1 MSIEIFFLYIF
12 IVRRTNIDQLL
23 YCRWFTQAFERFI
36 RGECPIN
43 YLWQVTTT
51 SWKTSFKGIIWDPFW
66 FNASMGYFIGIP
78 LKSWTVLV
86 FIIFVLVFLDMS
98 KASITYQLYSWMMV
112 SHIQYYAVFTDHGIF
127 QIVEFIS
134 VLVTV
139 GSEAAEKELI
149 RLGAVQRILDLFF
162 E

>member
-1 MSIEIFFLYIF
+1 
-12 IVRRTNIDQLL
+12 
-23 YCRWFTQAFERFI
+23 
-36 RGECPIN
+36 
-43 YLWQVTTT
+43 
-51 SWKTSFKGIIWDPFW
+51 
-66 FNASMGYFIGIP
+66 MGYFIGIP

>member
-1 MSIEIFFLYIF
+1 M
-12 IVRRTNIDQLL
+12 
-23 YCRWFTQAFERFI
+23 
-36 RGECPIN
+36 P
-43 YLWQVTTT
+43 
-51 SWKTSFKGIIWDPFW
+51 
-66 FNASMGYFIGIP
+66 
-78 LKSWTVLV
+78 
-86 FIIFVLVFLDMS
+86 
-98 KASITYQLYSWMMV
+98 V
-112 SHIQYYAVFTDHGIF
+112 SHIQSYAVFTDHGIF